1 MTKSLSILAI
11 LSLMVFSQ
19 LSAQEIIEDKIE
31 EVREVQLDSTQLI
44 KIDGVAAVIGD
55 FVVLDSDIEE
65 SEAKEHSARLFINDC
80 TSLLPFDLIHP
91 AATTSKK

>member
-1 MTKSLSILAI
+1 MVSGLSDKPWL
-11 LSLMVFSQ
+11 
-19 LSAQEIIEDKIE
+19 DKI
-31 EVREVQLDSTQLI
+31 DSDI
-44 KIDGVAAVIGD
+44 
-55 FVVLDSDIEE
+55 VLDSDIEE